1 MHKVANKYL
10 NVRVGAPSTAAPC
23 SGYLDPSMGVDV
35 VATVTGTMI
44 DGNNIWFKD
53 ERNNYYWSGG
63 FESHS
68 FSERLIYHLRDA
80 PLSQF
85 ICPEDLALLTVKA
98 EVQGIGW
105 GMDGDQCYIDLFY
118 SGHSGGQLP
127 KYLTLTVEGDQRRL
141 PVRIRP
147 VNGFSIHGALQP
159 SDMLK
164 NRLHLSGPN
173 GIVNTGSMGYF
184 VRKRDDLSL
193 YGITCYHVA
202 RSDWNAF
209 DMEMPGGQDFSVLL
223 HGDSTLIGHVIDGFI
238 DEDIDAALIAL
249 EPAVAPALSIP
260 LIGRVTGPR
269 DITCLDIRTQL
280 PVFMFGGQST
290 FRSGRCTGVL
300 KQAAINYGMQTK
312 VLQNL
317 IVVENEGHAISQGG
331 DSGSWVVDEHNAA
344 IGMVVAGGNTFTL
357 VIPIRRILT
366 RLKVSIANA

>member
-1 MHKVANKYL
+1 MHKIANKYI
-10 NVRVGAPSTAAPC
+10 NVRVGAPSTSAPI

-35 VATVTGTMI
+35 IAAVTGTMI

-63 FESHS
+63 FESNS
-68 FSERLIYHLRDA
+68 FSERLIYHLREA

-85 ICPEDLALLTVKA
+85 LSAEDLGGLSVGNG
-98 EVQGIGW
+98 VQGIGW
-105 GMDGDQCYIDLFY
+105 GIDGTQCYIDLFY
-118 SGHSGGQLP
+118 SGATPERMP
-127 KYLTLTVEGDQRRL
+127 KYLTLVVDGLQRRL

-164 NRLHLSGPN
+164 NRLLLAGAN
-173 GIVNTGSMGYF
+173 GVVNTGSMGYF
-184 VRKRDDLSL
+184 VRKQDDLSL

-209 DMEMPGGQDFSVLL
+209 DMEKPGGQDFAVLL
-223 HGDSTLIGHVIDGFI
+223 HGDSTLIGHVIDGRI

-249 EPAVAPALSIP
+249 DPAVAPTLTIP

-269 DITCLDIRTQL
+269 DITCLDIQQQL

-290 FRSGRCTGVL
+290 FRSGRCTAVL
-300 KQAAINYGMQTK
+300 KQAVINYGTQTK

-344 IGMVVAGGNTFTL
+344 IGMVVAGGDSFTL
-357 VIPIRRILT
+357 VIPIRRILA
-366 RLKVSIANA
+366 RLKVAIANA